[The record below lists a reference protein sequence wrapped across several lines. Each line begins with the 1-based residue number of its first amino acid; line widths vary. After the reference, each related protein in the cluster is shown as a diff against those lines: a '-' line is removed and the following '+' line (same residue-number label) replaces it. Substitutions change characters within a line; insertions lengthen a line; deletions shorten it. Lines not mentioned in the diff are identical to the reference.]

1 MRALFLVST
10 LGTAQS
16 LAVGATSKKPA
27 IQSLMESATTFLK
40 NGATSDV
47 VDFAEETLAEVTSVV
62 IPAIIAES
70 ENDQAFIHSLHRRFE
85 VIRQSLNTSN
95 LEVFQLN
102 SEEQRLSG
110 EHKGCRDHEHQ
121 KCEGKRN
128 CEMELYRLWTQWV
141 SEEEDLREIHN
152 HIWGHF
158 CPPGTNGTLHSFR
171 VQSVPWMQQYMA
183 QKVVVDTAEVTYDN
197 KVPNCRITHAE
208 LDEQSSQC
216 NVLQTNLEETA
227 CSLGLKINEVLTTY
241 YNDFAQA
248 ESSYHCAVQEIMELE
263 RDRKREWITLQVVNC
278 LLVRIREVNGAPCDE
293 STGTVT
299 SQVGICEEQHSRA
312 VCSPADATSTTSG
325 EPRLCL
331 DYPAVPLDPDFC
343 PARDQVVGVCLPVL
357 QAMPCAGEWHN
368 QEYANLPAV
377 PLAPFSH
384 ENPGCNAYPECEGC
398 QAITPPTPTII
409 DACPGYTVDGCD
421 SANAEVGEHPL
432 THAAGGTA
440 DVRCCS
446 IDGDTCQS
454 QDFVGGQPFTTP
466 TGEVHAGCYSQVS
479 YQEAM
484 AVCHAAGQRIC
495 QDHEM
500 QTCCSTG
507 CWHDHHAIWV
517 DMDNTLSSSLHS
529 RNEHRDDPDANI
541 DDDRFVNTHQDSD
554 SRASRI
560 AQLPEDN
567 SFAPVAQLD

>member
-1 MRALFLVST
+1 M
-10 LGTAQS
+10 LGS
-16 LAVGATSKKPA
+16 LDELEP
-27 IQSLMESATTFLK
+27 
-40 NGATSDV
+40 
-47 VDFAEETLAEVTSVV
+47 VV
-62 IPAIIAES
+62 IPAIINES
-70 ENDQAFIHSLHRRFE
+70 LNDQAFVSSLHSRFADILLTLTTGNLA
-85 VIRQSLNTSN
+85 VFTLNN
-95 LEVFQLN
+95 
-102 SEEQRLSG
+102 EEQVLSAS
-110 EHKGCRDHEHQ
+110 HKGCRDNEHE
-121 KCEGKRN
+121 KCNGKRE

-141 SEEEDLREIHN
+141 SEEEELFEIHE

-183 QKVVVDTAEVTYDN
+183 QKEVVEAAEFSYDST
-197 KVPNCRITHAE
+197 VPTCRIAHRE
-208 LDEQSSQC
+208 LDDESSRC
-216 NVLQTNLEETA
+216 NAIQGRLEGTA
-227 CSLGLKINEVLTTY
+227 CSHGQKINEVLTTY

-248 ESSYHCAVQEIMELE
+248 ESAYHCAVQEVMELE
-263 RDRKREWITLQVVNC
+263 RDRKKEWITLQVVHC
-278 LLVRIREVNGAPCDE
+278 LLERIREQNGVPCDD
-293 STGTVT
+293 STGGVT
-299 SQVGICEEQHSRA
+299 EQVGICEQEHTRE
-312 VCSPADATSTTSG
+312 VCSPAVASADSSMMEGG

-331 DYPAVPLDPDFC
+331 TYPVVPPVPEFC
-343 PARDQVVGVCLPVL
+343 LTRNDVIGACLPVI
-357 QAMPCAGEWHN
+357 QPMPCCGEWHN
-368 QEYANLPAV
+368 QEYANLPVV
-377 PLAPFSH
+377 PLPPFSH
-384 ENPGCNAYPECEGC
+384 ANPGCNAYPECDGC
-398 QAITPPTPTII
+398 QAMTPPTLTII
-409 DACPGYTVDGCD
+409 DACPGNTVDGCD
-421 SANAEVGEHPL
+421 SSNSEVGEHPL
-432 THAAGGTA
+432 TLAFAGTA

-454 QDFVGGQPFTTP
+454 QDFVGGQQFTTP
-466 TGEVHAGCYSQVS
+466 TGEVHEGCYAQVS